1 MMNKSDAD
9 TADIAIIIDHLIH
22 KGDSKHFSL
31 KRLFTRIRGYAII
44 KPIISIRNI
53 SAVLSKKPL
62 DALQTSTVNR
72 PVDPNYHLT
81 KLTISK

>member
-9 TADIAIIIDHLIH
+9 TADIAIIIDHLIP

-44 KPIISIRNI
+44 KPITGSIDKNQKISHDT
-53 SAVLSKKPL
+53 A
-62 DALQTSTVNR
+62 
-72 PVDPNYHLT
+72 
-81 KLTISK
+81 TIIPIGIAKRMPEKMIADIE